1 MATPHGWLGLGSRSL
16 AVKAE
21 RTYKHISDRRK
32 SARGSSSGRA
42 QNFSRGRIAL
52 TIILWNDPSDG
63 SQNMKPT
70 SGSASKKRRFPLTDY
85 SFQSGFGEWRGHS
98 SPYDGD
104 EGSDSRKF
112 HNFCRE
118 FIMESAR
125 ERAKEM
131 AVFALV
137 VVVTAWPV
145 IYMAVTVVKLLSKGR
160 PLGN

>member
-1 MATPHGWLGLGSRSL
+1 
-16 AVKAE
+16 
-21 RTYKHISDRRK
+21 
-32 SARGSSSGRA
+32 
-42 QNFSRGRIAL
+42 
-52 TIILWNDPSDG
+52 
-63 SQNMKPT
+63 MKPT
-70 SGSASKKRRFPLTDY
+70 SGFTSKKRRFPVTDY

-104 EGSDSRKF
+104 EGTHSRKF

-137 VVVTAWPV
+137 VGATAWPL
-145 IYMAVTVVKLLSKGR
+145 IYMVVTVVKLLWKGR
-160 PLGN
+160 SAL

>member
-1 MATPHGWLGLGSRSL
+1 MAVNGT
-16 AVKAE
+16 
-21 RTYKHISDRRK
+21 
-32 SARGSSSGRA
+32 
-42 QNFSRGRIAL
+42 
-52 TIILWNDPSDG
+52 LWNDPSYG
-63 SQNMKPT
+63 SQEMKP
-70 SGSASKKRRFPLTDY
+70 SCASVTGKQSFPPTDY
-85 SFQSGFGEWRGHS
+85 FFQSVFGEWHGHS

-125 ERAKEM
+125 ERAKET

-145 IYMAVTVVKLLSKGR
+145 IYMVVTVVKLLSNGR

>member
-1 MATPHGWLGLGSRSL
+1 
-16 AVKAE
+16 
-21 RTYKHISDRRK
+21 
-32 SARGSSSGRA
+32 
-42 QNFSRGRIAL
+42 
-52 TIILWNDPSDG
+52 IILWNDPSYG
-63 SQNMKPT
+63 SESMKPT

-145 IYMAVTVVKLLSKGR
+145 ISMVVTVVKLLSKGQ

>member
-1 MATPHGWLGLGSRSL
+1 
-16 AVKAE
+16 
-21 RTYKHISDRRK
+21 
-32 SARGSSSGRA
+32 
-42 QNFSRGRIAL
+42 
-52 TIILWNDPSDG
+52 
-63 SQNMKPT
+63 MKPT
-70 SGSASKKRRFPLTDY
+70 SGSASDKRRFPLTDY

-112 HNFCRE
+112 HNLCRE

>member
-1 MATPHGWLGLGSRSL
+1 MIISTTGTGGDDLVNV
-16 AVKAE
+16 AV
-21 RTYKHISDRRK
+21 RVSN
-32 SARGSSSGRA
+32 GG
-42 QNFSRGRIAL
+42 QNMLR
-52 TIILWNDPSDG
+52 WNDPSHG
-63 SQNMKPT
+63 YEKMKPK
-70 SGSASKKRRFPLTDY
+70 GQYERARRFLHTDY
-85 SFQSGFGEWRGHS
+85 FFHSDFGEWRGHS

-118 FIMESAR
+118 FIMESSR

-145 IYMAVTVVKLLSKGR
+145 IYMVVTVVKLLSKGR

>member
-1 MATPHGWLGLGSRSL
+1 M
-16 AVKAE
+16 
-21 RTYKHISDRRK
+21 
-32 SARGSSSGRA
+32 
-42 QNFSRGRIAL
+42 
-52 TIILWNDPSDG
+52 DPSYG

-70 SGSASKKRRFPLTDY
+70 FSFASDRRQFPLTDY
-85 SFQSGFGEWRGHS
+85 SYQSGFGEWRGHS

-112 HNFCRE
+112 HNLCRE

-137 VVVTAWPV
+137 VVVTVWPV
-145 IYMAVTVVKLLSKGR
+145 IYMVVTVVQLLSKGR